1 MTGVDDYLEDFSD
14 YEKIAFPNVRS
25 WKIIGHFGF
34 LQYLDL
40 SCAHTLDL
48 ESLTYPLDPMDVAF
62 STQLTNLVLRMV
74 AFTYNSRPNG
84 QPQLLP
90 RLKNL
95 ELENV
100 IVQGFLQ
107 DHMICPELETLS
119 FRYAPDKVDPGLVN
133 IGFEVE
139 ISHRLW
145 EVFNEAFFQGV
156 PNLKFV
162 SVLGLSLDSFFL
174 SNLQPCTV
182 LETLVVEECSIQD
195 LIPHFL
201 EYLIKLPSLTAVRID
216 DSWPQHLNI
225 SYREFIKSCVAE
237 KPGMYIYGN
246 GRVRI

>member
-1 MTGVDDYLEDFSD
+1 MTGVDDYPEDFSD

-25 WKIIGHFGF
+25 WKIIGHFGV

-62 STQLTNLVLRMV
+62 STQLTKL
-74 AFTYNSRPNG
+74 AFTYDSRPNG

-100 IVQGFLQ
+100 VVQGFFQ

-133 IGFEVE
+133 IGFEDE
-139 ISHRLW
+139 LSRRLW

-156 PNLKFV
+156 PNLKSV
-162 SVLGLSLDSFFL
+162 SVLGLYLDSSFL

-182 LETLVVEECSIQD
+182 LESLVMEECSIQD

-201 EYLIKLPSLTAVRID
+201 EYLKNFPFLTTVRID
-216 DSWPQHLNI
+216 DSWPRGSNK
-225 SYREFIKSCVAE
+225 SYREFIGDCLAE
-237 KPGMYIYGN
+237 RPGMCIYGN
-246 GRVRI
+246 GQSRYVL